1 MENIPQKVTVPGYF
15 EACNIV
21 ISFYYLPHLCF
32 MYTIIVIISPL
43 FGHHHRND
51 GNVKGVSDSG
61 GLRIRKFRQED
72 YHDDDSEED
81 GTYNGNST
89 QQQ

>member
-1 MENIPQKVTVPGYF
+1 M
-15 EACNIV
+15 
-21 ISFYYLPHLCF
+21 ISMFTHY
-32 MYTIIVIISPL
+32 IIILSSC
-43 FGHHHRND
+43 GHHHRND
-51 GNVKGVSDSG
+51 ANIKGVGDSG

-72 YHDDDSEED
+72 YHDDSEED

>member
-1 MENIPQKVTVPGYF
+1 MLYVHH
-15 EACNIV
+15 
-21 ISFYYLPHLCF
+21 YYLSC
-32 MYTIIVIISPL
+32 

-51 GNVKGVSDSG
+51 GNVKGVGDSG